1 MAIPNFT
8 MQQLLESGVQFGH
21 RRFLWNPKMKPYIF
35 CERSNTHIIDL
46 SQTVPMLHR
55 ALQVVS
61 DTVARGGRIL
71 FVATKPQA
79 SNVVMEAAKRS
90 AQYCVNFKWLGGMM
104 TNWKT
109 VSQSIQKLRDLDEL
123 LSKENQDF
131 TKKERLN
138 IERRRDKLKRALDGI
153 RDMGGLPD
161 LMFIIDTNREKLAI
175 EEARRLRIPIVA
187 VVDSNCNPDLIDY
200 IIPGNDDSARSIALF
215 CDLVA
220 SAAIDGI
227 ARQHSYMG
235 GDMKPLDN
243 DVKILEEDSKNLE
256 CEAAPSADSISN
268 DKEQGVVS
276 E

>member
-1 MAIPNFT
+1 MAIPKFT
-8 MQQLLESGVQFGH
+8 IQQLLEAGVQFGH
-21 RRFLWNPKMKPYIF
+21 RDFLWNPKMGNYIF
-35 CERSNTHIIDL
+35 CKRNGTHIIDL
-46 SQTVPMLHR
+46 SQTMPMLYK

-79 SNVVMEAAKRS
+79 SDCVMEAAKRS
-90 AQYCVNFKWLGGMM
+90 AQYCVNSKWLGGMI

-109 VSQSIQKLRDLDEL
+109 VSQSIQTLRNLDDTL
-123 LSKENQDF
+123 NKENHGF

-138 IERRRDKLKRALDGI
+138 IERHRDKLKRALDGI

-175 EEARRLRIPIVA
+175 KEARRLRIPIVA
-187 VVDSNCNPDLIDY
+187 VVDTNSDPDLIDY
-200 IIPGNDDSARSIALF
+200 VIPGNDDSSRSIALF

-235 GDMKPLDN
+235 GDTKSSDN
-243 DVKILEEDSKNLE
+243 PEVHLEKEDVQESKDLEFDN
-256 CEAAPSADSISN
+256 N
-268 DKEQGVVS
+268 KEVYVVP
-276 E
+276 ELVD